1 MIVRYF
7 FFFIIL
13 TFCACSSNENVLLE
27 LALDKSGENRSE
39 LEAVLDHYKDNQK
52 KQEAARF
59 LISNMIGSKY

>member
-13 TFCACSSNENVLLE
+13 TFYACSSNENVLLE
-27 LALDKSGENRSE
+27 LALDNSGENRSE

-52 KQEAARF
+52 KLPAF
-59 LISNMIGSKY
+59 